1 MLFMFISRSSPA
13 HRSVV
18 THCNFTISFVY
29 LLYILLYI
37 ICTFFDIFYIINNI
51 FLFYYKVNSHSPYR
65 RPPFLTNTSFFFNA
79 DIHIVTDIS
88 DSPV

>member
-37 ICTFFDIFYIINNI
+37 ICIFFDIFISLITFSYFTIKSTAILHI
-51 FLFYYKVNSHSPYR
+51 GVLLF
-65 RPPFLTNTSFFFNA
+65 
-79 DIHIVTDIS
+79 
-88 DSPV
+88 

>member
-37 ICTFFDIFYIINNI
+37 ICIFFDIFYINNI